1 MNDCWNTPWWESSLW
16 MIWAISFSRL
26 PPTPPHPFSAG
37 PLYSQELA
45 KTRREENWN
54 PGDVG
59 AFSLSGKDFGRR
71 GRFKASPEILYNLL
85 MGSIPPGTQVLVI
98 IGDWSQVFKPMSE
111 KGLLHR
117 DMCPVTGKGILC
129 SLAVHY
135 MFILGMKY
143 QHPASKS
150 SEFGGNWSH

>member
-1 MNDCWNTPWWESSLW
+1 
-16 MIWAISFSRL
+16 
-26 PPTPPHPFSAG
+26 
-37 PLYSQELA
+37 
-45 KTRREENWN
+45 
-54 PGDVG
+54 
-59 AFSLSGKDFGRR
+59 
-71 GRFKASPEILYNLL
+71 

-150 SEFGGNWSH
+150 SEFGGNWSHYCVMEVTPKNHNFRSAVIKLEHASGFQRTCESTDGWTPAQGF